1 MRHIVLIWLFQAL
14 FEDLWMELVK
24 LWSMALE
31 HICSATTKK
40 EQSKCLMKFEYFLQC
55 QRSRFQVSFKTTVGG
70 DVKPFEDGQFR
81 GFSLSKVYSSVYGLF
96 FLSVSVFIDHFYG
109 IECHS
114 CGRPKN

>member
-1 MRHIVLIWLFQAL
+1 MSKLLNKVWDHSQLEILLVRINRSVRFGFGGGTVLPACRGQ
-14 FEDLWMELVK
+14 
-24 LWSMALE
+24 
-31 HICSATTKK
+31 
-40 EQSKCLMKFEYFLQC
+40 
-55 QRSRFQVSFKTTVGG
+55 QVSFNTTVHGG

-81 GFSLSKVYSSVYGLF
+81 GFSLSKVYISVYGLF